1 MASADNAKKKRLQQC
16 FSHANTQAAQGNFD
30 YATEMFTQCVVGAPD
45 NVPYLQGLLAN
56 LKKKYDNNKK
66 GSKLGFVKTAGSR
79 TAIKKAAM
87 KKDWPAVIKNGVEV
101 LKLNPW
107 DTSALTA
114 MADACKNLEFGEPE
128 LVYLRMALEG
138 NTASPDINRI
148 CAKALTE
155 RGEFD
160 QAIAC
165 WSRVQ
170 KARPDDDEPGN
181 AIANLTVEKTI
192 EKTSQQ
198 RVQEEAPAT
207 DVDPNAT
214 GTSQSETQARSAPAE
229 SLTPEQAL
237 IKQIKRDPKDV
248 SKYLD
253 LARLLQE
260 GGRPDKAVDVLGK
273 AYKVSGGDPEV
284 ADRWNDAQVQMLRQ
298 RVQLKEKEVG
308 DNPTE
313 EEKQEV
319 QSLREE
325 FNAKDVEVR
334 KERCERYPSNLNY
347 RYDLAVRYQVIGMYN
362 EAIAEFQKARNDPKR
377 AGLCVLALGQCFQ
390 QIKQYRLAMSHYEQA
405 VREIPDG
412 DSDHKKQ
419 ALYLTAKMAFGM
431 KDYDAA
437 ENYATTLGAIDFSY
451 KDVPGLLDKI
461 AQKRE
466 DVDGPE

>member
-1 MASADNAKKKRLQQC
+1 MASADDAKKKRLQQC

-56 LKKKYDNNKK
+56 LKKKFDNNKK

-79 TAIKKAAM
+79 TAIKKATM
-87 KKDWPAVIKNGVEV
+87 KKDWQAVIKNGVEV
-101 LKLNPW
+101 LRLNPW
-107 DTSALTA
+107 DTSTLTA
-114 MADACKNLEFGEPE
+114 MADACKNLEFGDPE
-128 LVYLRMALEG
+128 LLYLRMALEG
-138 NTASPDINRI
+138 NPASPDINRI

-165 WSRVQ
+165 WNRVQ

-181 AIANLTVEKTI
+181 EIANLTVEKTI

-198 RVQEEAPAT
+198 RVQEEAPTT
-207 DVDPNAT
+207 DVDSNAT
-214 GTSQSETQARSAPAE
+214 GTSQSEAQPRSAPAE

-237 IKQIKRDPKDV
+237 IKQIKRNPKDI

-253 LARLLQE
+253 LAKLLQE
-260 GGRPDKAVDVLGK
+260 GNRLDKAVDVLGK
-273 AYKVSGGDPEV
+273 AHKVSGGDPEV
-284 ADRWNDAQVQMLRQ
+284 ADRWHDAQVQMLRQ
-298 RVQLKEKEVG
+298 RVLLKEKEVG

-334 KERCERYPSNLNY
+334 KGRCERYPSNLNY
-347 RYDLAVRYQVIGMYN
+347 RYDLAVRYQAIGMYN

-377 AGLCVLALGQCFQ
+377 AGLCMLALGQCFQ

-451 KDVPGLLDKI
+451 KDVPALLDKI

-466 DVDGPE
+466 DGDGPE